1 VGERGP
7 ADPGR
12 RPGVLMVTG
21 AYYPELSGAGLQCRE
36 LIRQLGDAARVAVLT
51 TTADRALPSAD
62 ERDGVPVW
70 RVFVN
75 PRSRW
80 SKLAAGLRM
89 AAALVRERRR
99 FSILHLHGFSQKSIV
114 LVLFGLLTGK
124 RIAVKLTS
132 IGHDDPASMR
142 DRGGMAFWCYSRAH
156 VFFGVSPRFR
166 SIYESS
172 ELPRDRF
179 RLIPNGVDLARFSPA
194 SPADRRALRARLGI
208 AADVPMLL
216 FVGFFSREKCP
227 DVLFEAWTRMAAAG
241 DHTSVLVFVGGNR
254 PGYYEVDPSLAD
266 QIRVRAGQLSLEG
279 RLRFVDST
287 QEIETYYRAAD
298 IFVMPSVREGLPNA
312 LLEAMA
318 CGLACVATRLEGVT
332 DTILDDSASGILVP
346 PRDVPALTTALVALV
361 GDPARARSMGAR
373 AREHVA
379 RTYSAATT
387 AQQYLA
393 AYRDMQAS

>member
-1 VGERGP
+1 
-7 ADPGR
+7 
-12 RPGVLMVTG
+12 
-21 AYYPELSGAGLQCRE
+21 
-36 LIRQLGDAARVAVLT
+36 
-51 TTADRALPSAD
+51 
-62 ERDGVPVW
+62 
-70 RVFVN
+70 
-75 PRSRW
+75 
-80 SKLAAGLRM
+80 M
-89 AAALVRERRR
+89 AAVLVRERRR

-114 LVLFGLLTGK
+114 LVLFGLLTRK
-124 RIAVKLTS
+124 RVAVKLTS
-132 IGHDDPASMR
+132 VGHDDPASMR

-172 ELPRDRF
+172 GLPRDRF

-208 AADVPMLL
+208 AADAPMLL

-227 DVLFEAWTRMAAAG
+227 DILFEAWTRMAAAG
-241 DHTSVLVFVGGNR
+241 DRTSVLVFVGGNR
-254 PGYYEVDPSLAD
+254 SGYYEVDPSLAD
-266 QIRVRAGQLSLEG
+266 EIRVRAGQLNLEG

-287 QEIETYYRAAD
+287 LEIETYYRAAD

-318 CGLACVATRLEGVT
+318 CGLACVATRLDGVT
-332 DTILDDSASGILVP
+332 DTILDDGASGILVP

-361 GDPARARSMGAR
+361 HDPARTRDMGAR